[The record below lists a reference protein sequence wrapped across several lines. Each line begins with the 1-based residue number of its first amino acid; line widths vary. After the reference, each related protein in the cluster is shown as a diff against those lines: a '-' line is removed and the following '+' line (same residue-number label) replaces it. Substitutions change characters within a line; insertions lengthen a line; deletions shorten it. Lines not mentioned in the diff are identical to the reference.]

1 MLALKLTVPGE
12 IPQKLHAIGFSLKDV
27 IDLHESVIEPLDY
40 LIPYELKSPPIKP

>member
-1 MLALKLTVPGE
+1 MLALKLTVPGG
-12 IPQKLHAIGFSLKDV
+12 IPRKLHAIGFSLKD